1 MSEDKLSSIN
11 GNSSLEKG
19 EVIETVAVV
28 IAGEEY
34 VTIILFSSPNSTDS
48 L

>member
-1 MSEDKLSSIN
+1 MSEDKFDSIHN
-11 GNSSLEKG
+11 SSSLEKG
-19 EVIETVAVV
+19 EVIETSPVV

-34 VTIILFSSPNSTDS
+34 VTIIFINSSLAMDS